1 MPSSKKDKKN
11 AKDGGG
17 VSSAVSKLAAASKFA
32 NASKP
37 PTATPP
43 SSVASPNIGPVAPSS
58 YDGNPTISPPLDALS
73 TTPASVGTAVS
84 ANPDWIRG
92 GLAGSPGNLIS
103 LMGESPPTQPSSYED
118 HSRLPYGWANHRQFI
133 PSQPASPSPPN
144 SIPSSVPNSY
154 PNSFR
159 RPLSFQQESHF
170 PVETHA
176 QAAAAAYRRASMQ
189 SPFSQGRVVPH
200 PPPPHHPQAHFY
212 GAPDLDLDMAP
223 QNGMRPG
230 ENGYHF
236 GFDTLPSPST
246 AALPGADNVVI
257 TGYEGGLEV
266 HSVTKRGVERVAGL
280 TGLRGGV
287 YNAKILPWTA
297 SGDHTALYPLI
308 AVVVHGPVLPQG
320 SHEGHSAAQDNN
332 SEDRPEPPGSP
343 RTDGGS
349 KETSGARSGA
359 TIEYYQTAV
368 ELYSLKT
375 NKLVDVLLLAPK
387 IPLATAITS
396 PVFQA
401 PAPTGSL
408 VIKADAGNIV
418 VASGLTGEIWL
429 YRTIEGSYGDGK
441 LHFGCTGKLWTSLQQ
456 PTRGEVAEESERR
469 SSPAPISTH
478 PKPNPHTPI
487 FAVNGRWIAYCPP
500 PPSTQITLRAHV
512 PVPVLGKGPTLS
524 SVTPPG
530 LPAVT
535 SAIDT
540 AMSEGVMNK
549 IMRETTQELI
559 SGAKWVG
566 QQGMQAW
573 NAYWNKNT
581 APQRQPRSPTLAA
594 QQWPG
599 SYPPRSDAVQFPP
612 THATPGQTP
621 ASKDPALVSIVD
633 MGTMGLSASL
643 HPVTAFP
650 TPLGCSFLSFSPS
663 GLSLFTASSKG
674 DVQTVWDLFS
684 IQYTKSS
691 PLQVSTTASVVGPRV
706 RQIAH
711 FSRMT
716 VARIVEVTWS
726 RPNGERIAMVT
737 ERGTVHLLD
746 MPESA
751 YTWPPPRRR
760 KEAEPNGAPAS
771 ETSSTAV
778 SIASNAFGAAFVAAR
793 PLINRPRRSSAVA
806 AGQNGTHGSNFV
818 DSASQGGRAIAATI
832 SHSLGKTGTAINQL
846 RHTGE
851 NRVSLPPST
860 LLPSA
865 SCVMWMTGR
874 KYHSLYVVGD
884 GLVRTF
890 PSKTRRASS
899 VADKQRTPKGNRY
912 KDMKLPSLP
921 DGDMAPKVKQF
932 IEGDEALELSDQD
945 MDACNTLTLEP
956 RARTV
961 QVDFS
966 PEASIPQAEIE
977 SSAPYQPFHTDR
989 RVALYEYGPAAGDAD
1004 ASALTVMLGDIN
1016 LEDKATSK
1024 QQKKKQQQQQRMQV
1038 QAAAPA
1044 ADFSQPWAF
1053 GQKLDLIR
1061 LDLSHVQ
1068 LSDED
1073 FNTSDDPRAL
1083 PLTSMERVMHV
1094 AENRDEIVVTT
1105 RRRRGARHPEDED
1118 GFFEDDCEVLDFAD
1132 QRV

>member
-1 MPSSKKDKKN
+1 M
-11 AKDGGG
+11 
-17 VSSAVSKLAAASKFA
+17 
-32 NASKP
+32 
-37 PTATPP
+37 
-43 SSVASPNIGPVAPSS
+43 
-58 YDGNPTISPPLDALS
+58 
-73 TTPASVGTAVS
+73 
-84 ANPDWIRG
+84 
-92 GLAGSPGNLIS
+92 
-103 LMGESPPTQPSSYED
+103 
-118 HSRLPYGWANHRQFI
+118 
-133 PSQPASPSPPN
+133 
-144 SIPSSVPNSY
+144 
-154 PNSFR
+154 
-159 RPLSFQQESHF
+159 
-170 PVETHA
+170 
-176 QAAAAAYRRASMQ
+176 
-189 SPFSQGRVVPH
+189 
-200 PPPPHHPQAHFY
+200 
-212 GAPDLDLDMAP
+212 
-223 QNGMRPG
+223 
-230 ENGYHF
+230 
-236 GFDTLPSPST
+236 
-246 AALPGADNVVI
+246 
-257 TGYEGGLEV
+257 
-266 HSVTKRGVERVAGL
+266 
-280 TGLRGGV
+280 
-287 YNAKILPWTA
+287 
-297 SGDHTALYPLI
+297 
-308 AVVVHGPVLPQG
+308 
-320 SHEGHSAAQDNN
+320 
-332 SEDRPEPPGSP
+332 
-343 RTDGGS
+343 
-349 KETSGARSGA
+349 
-359 TIEYYQTAV
+359 
-368 ELYSLKT
+368 
-375 NKLVDVLLLAPK
+375 
-387 IPLATAITS
+387 
-396 PVFQA
+396 
-401 PAPTGSL
+401 
-408 VIKADAGNIV
+408 
-418 VASGLTGEIWL
+418 WL

-469 SSPAPISTH
+469 SSPAPASTR

-535 SAIDT
+535 AAIDT

-573 NAYWNKNT
+573 NSYWNKNT
-581 APQRQPRSPTLAA
+581 VPQRQPRSPTLAA

-599 SYPPRSDAVQFPP
+599 SYPPRPDAVQFPP

-716 VARIVEVTWS
+716 VARIVDVTWS

-806 AGQNGTHGSNFV
+806 AGQNGTNGSNFV

-989 RVALYEYGPAAGDAD
+989 RVALYEYGPAAGDAE
-1004 ASALTVMLGDIN
+1004 ASALTAMLGDIN

-1024 QQKKKQQQQQRMQV
+1024 QQKKKQQQRMQV
-1038 QAAAPA
+1038 QAAASA

-1094 AENRDEIVVTT
+1094 GENRDEIVVTT

>member
-1 MPSSKKDKKN
+1 MPSSKKDRKN

-17 VSSAVSKLAAASKFA
+17 VSSAVSKLAAGKFA
-32 NASKP
+32 
-37 PTATPP
+37 
-43 SSVASPNIGPVAPSS
+43 PVVPSS
-58 YDGNPTISPPLDALS
+58 YDGTPTISPPLDPLS
-73 TTPASVGTAVS
+73 TTPASAGTAIS
-84 ANPDWIRG
+84 ANHDWIKN

-144 SIPSSVPNSY
+144 SIPSSVPNSF

-176 QAAAAAYRRASMQ
+176 QATAAAYRRASMQ
-189 SPFSQGRVVPH
+189 SPFSQSRGSPH

-212 GAPDLDLDMAP
+212 GAPDLDLDIGP
-223 QNGMRPG
+223 QNGMKPG
-230 ENGYHF
+230 ENGFHF
-236 GFDTLPSPST
+236 GFDTLPSANT
-246 AALPGADNVVI
+246 EVLPGSDNVVVA
-257 TGYEGGLEV
+257 GYEGGLEI
-266 HSVTKRGVERVAGL
+266 HSVTKRGLELIAGL
-280 TGLRGGV
+280 KGLRGGV

-297 SGDHTALYPLI
+297 AGEHAALYPLV
-308 AVVVHGPVLPQG
+308 AVVVHGPVLPQT
-320 SHEGHSAAQDNN
+320 S
-332 SEDRPEPPGSP
+332 SEATLANPDVSSDDRLEPPGSP
-343 RTDGGS
+343 RTDSSG
-349 KETSGARSGA
+349 KEHAGARPTTA
-359 TIEYYQTAV
+359 IEYYQTTV

-375 NKLVDVLLLAPK
+375 NKLVDVLLQAPK
-387 IPLATAITS
+387 IPLPTAITS

-401 PAPTGSL
+401 PSPTGSFT
-408 VIKADAGNIV
+408 IKADAGNIA
-418 VASGLTGEIWL
+418 VACGITGEIWL

-456 PTRGEVAEESERR
+456 PARGEVAEESDRR
-469 SSPAPISTH
+469 SSPAPA
-478 PKPNPHTPI
+478 PAAPRPNPHTPI

-512 PVPVLGKGPTLS
+512 PVPILGKCGPTLS
-524 SVTPPG
+524 TVTAPG

-535 SAIDT
+535 SAIDM

-573 NAYWNKNT
+573 NSYWNKN
-581 APQRQPRSPTLAA
+581 AVPQRQPRSPTLPA

-599 SYPPRSDAVQFPP
+599 SYPPRLDAAQFPP
-612 THATPGQTP
+612 THATPGQAP
-621 ASKDPALVSIVD
+621 ASKDPALISIVD
-633 MGTMGLSASL
+633 MGTIGLSASL
-643 HPVTAFP
+643 HPITAFP

-674 DVQTVWDLFS
+674 DVQTVWDLFC

-778 SIASNAFGAAFVAAR
+778 SIASNAFGAAFEAAR

-806 AGQNGTHGSNFV
+806 SGQNGTNGSNFV

-851 NRVSLPPST
+851 NRVSLPPSS

-865 SCVMWMTGR
+865 SCVTWITGR
-874 KYHSLYVVGD
+874 KYHTLYVVGD

-890 PSKTRRASS
+890 PAKTRRASS
-899 VADKQRTPKGNRY
+899 MADKQRTPRGNRY
-912 KDMKLPSLP
+912 KDLKLPTLP
-921 DGDMAPKVKQF
+921 DDSLAPKVKQF

-945 MDACNTLTLEP
+945 MDACNTLTLDP
-956 RARTV
+956 RARPV
-961 QVDFS
+961 QVDLS

-989 RVALYEYGPAAGDAD
+989 RVALYEYGPAAGDTEA
-1004 ASALTVMLGDIN
+1004 AALTAMLGEVN
-1016 LEDKATSK
+1016 LEDKPTSK
-1024 QQKKKQQQQQRMQV
+1024 QKKKQQQRMQA
-1038 QAAAPA
+1038 QATSAAT
-1044 ADFSQPWAF
+1044 DFSQPWAF
-1053 GQKLDLIR
+1053 GQKLDLVR
-1061 LDLSHVQ
+1061 LDLGHVQ

-1083 PLTSMERVMHV
+1083 PTASMERVMHV
-1094 AENRDEIVVTT
+1094 GENRDEIVVTT
-1105 RRRRGARHPEDED
+1105 RRRRGARHAEDED

>member
-176 QAAAAAYRRASMQ
+176 QASAAAYRRASMQ

-212 GAPDLDLDMAP
+212 GAPDLDLDIAP
-223 QNGMRPG
+223 QNGMKPG

-246 AALPGADNVVI
+246 AALPGSDNVVI

-280 TGLRGGV
+280 RGLRGGV

-343 RTDGGS
+343 RTDSGS
-349 KETSGARSGA
+349 KGDLGRLR
-359 TIEYYQTAV
+359 QP
-368 ELYSLKT
+368 
-375 NKLVDVLLLAPK
+375 D
-387 IPLATAITS
+387 PLGD
-396 PVFQA
+396 Q
-401 PAPTGSL
+401 GRRR
-408 VIKADAGNIV
+408 NIV
-418 VASGLTGEIWL
+418 VASGPPPARYMACTA
-429 YRTIEGSYGDGK
+429 TIEGSYGDGK

-469 SSPAPISTH
+469 SSPAPVSTH

-633 MGTMGLSASL
+633 MGTMGALCVPAPRHCVPDAARL
-643 HPVTAFP
+643 QLPVLLAFRAV
-650 TPLGCSFLSFSPS
+650 L
-663 GLSLFTASSKG
+663 
-674 DVQTVWDLFS
+674 
-684 IQYTKSS
+684 YTKSS

-737 ERGTVHLLD
+737 ERGTGHLLD

-778 SIASNAFGAAFVAAR
+778 SIASNAFGAR
-793 PLINRPRRSSAVA
+793 
-806 AGQNGTHGSNFV
+806 
-818 DSASQGGRAIAATI
+818 
-832 SHSLGKTGTAINQL
+832 TAINQL

-899 VADKQRTPKGNRY
+899 VADKQRIPKGNRY

-1024 QQKKKQQQQQRMQV
+1024 QQKKKQQQQQQQRMQV

-1094 AENRDEIVVTT
+1094 GENRDEIVVTT